1 MDKKIENIC
10 KIILESKKFQKYLIE
25 GIVLTGSALHG
36 NTHNKSDIDIYLVV
50 NDSTTCIRHQVF
62 YQDNVLIQVR
72 IYSYDRFVSDCKVH
86 ERKRPAYSACKVIY
100 DKAGKCEKAINYS
113 KKFCELGPIKLK
125 KEERNKLMATI
136 KNEVDTLEGLIESG
150 KVIAAHLLINE
161 LVHMN
166 IEYYNDKNNIW
177 MTNNNYLYDEL
188 KENNKE
194 MWLQINE
201 MFSCIDIRKKFVLVK
216 KLCNY
221 TIDDFDKIS
230 GEYIYDEIIR

>member
-1 MDKKIENIC
+1 M
-10 KIILESKKFQKYLIE
+10 
-25 GIVLTGSALHG
+25 
-36 NTHNKSDIDIYLVV
+36 
-50 NDSTTCIRHQVF
+50 
-62 YQDNVLIQVR
+62 
-72 IYSYDRFVSDCKVH
+72 
-86 ERKRPAYSACKVIY
+86 
-100 DKAGKCEKAINYS
+100 
-113 KKFCELGPIKLK
+113 K